1 MSNKSQTKTQGSNLQ
16 LSDILGPPVA
26 KEQIMK
32 KLKKDAETYER
43 FLSFPPKEQER
54 LLSFMAGQQGLQI
67 TYDPFFQKVFS
78 PYMHPERLESF
89 LSALFHEQITIEK
102 VLPREGERLGYEA
115 HIIILDILVK
125 LSNGSHI
132 NVEFQKVG
140 LNFPGE
146 RSSCYIADSIM
157 KEYNELKIKSG
168 ENFSYKSMRP
178 VYLIVLMEK
187 SSQPFKQ
194 VAPHYIH
201 TLKTHF
207 DSGVNIN
214 TLENVIYISLD
225 TFQKTVQNIDSKLDA
240 WLTFFSSD
248 KPADILKLVQA
259 YPEFRD
265 LYADISGFRKNTE
278 ELITMAS
285 EALTIADNNTVKM
298 MYDEMQEEIVKM
310 QQTIVE
316 MNNTIAD
323 KQRTI
328 ADNERTIADN
338 ERAIADKDKAI
349 ADKDKEID
357 KLLAEIQRLKTNQ

>member
-1 MSNKSQTKTQGSNLQ
+1 MSNKIQTQTQGSNLQ
-16 LSDILGPPVA
+16 LSDIFGPPMA
-26 KEQIMK
+26 KEQIME
-32 KLKKDAETYER
+32 KLKENAEIYER

-89 LSALFHEQITIEK
+89 LSALFREQITIEK

-207 DSGVNIN
+207 DSGAKIN

-265 LYADISGFRKNTE
+265 LYADIAGFRKNTE

-298 MYDEMQEEIVKM
+298 MYDEMQEEIVQM
-310 QQTIVE
+310 QQTIAE
-316 MNNTIAD
+316 MGNTIKD
-323 KQRTI
+323 MGNTI
-328 ADNERTIADN
+328 KDMGNT
-338 ERAIADKDKAI
+338 IADKDKAI
-349 ADKDKEID
+349 ADMQQANE
-357 KLLAEIQRLKTNQ
+357 KLLAEIQRLKSTQ

>member
-1 MSNKSQTKTQGSNLQ
+1 MSNKTQAKTQGSNLQ
-16 LSDILGPPVA
+16 LSDIFGPPMA
-26 KEQIMK
+26 KEQIME

-43 FLSFPPKEQER
+43 FLNFPPKEQER

-132 NVEFQKVG
+132 NVEFQKIG

-157 KEYNELKIKSG
+157 KEYNELKIRLG

-194 VAPHYIH
+194 VAPNYIH

-207 DSGVNIN
+207 DSGAKIN

-225 TFQKTVQNIDSKLDA
+225 TFQKTVQTINSKLDA

-265 LYADISGFRKNTE
+265 LYTDIAAFRKNIK
-278 ELITMAS
+278 ELIAMAS

-298 MYDEMQEEIVKM
+298 MYDEMQEEIVQM
-310 QQTIVE
+310 QK
-316 MNNTIAD
+316 TIAD
-323 KQRTI
+323 LGNTLANQNKAI
-328 ADNERTIADN
+328 ADKDK
-338 ERAIADKDKAI
+338 AIADKDKAI

-357 KLLAEIQRLKTNQ
+357 KLLAEIQRLESIQ